1 MKVEQEIFNIKK
13 RNILNIKY
21 HLPSRFGGKN
31 RLVRR
36 IASAESWNMPDGIC
50 LWFHSSCYPSQIL
63 ETSKDKSSAAQNT
76 AKVKGTSQALSQ
88 FPHLMVQS
96 GQSSYA
102 ATILVQEHTSEYDL
116 ECVEVQP
123 TSVEK
128 VSGYL

>member
-1 MKVEQEIFNIKK
+1 MSLVPLLVSSFTDLRDVKGQIKCGPK
-13 RNILNIKY
+13 
-21 HLPSRFGGKN
+21 H
-31 RLVRR
+31 
-36 IASAESWNMPDGIC
+36 C
-50 LWFHSSCYPSQIL
+50 
-63 ETSKDKSSAAQNT
+63 KSE
-76 AKVKGTSQALSQ
+76 GTSQALSQ

-123 TSVEK
+123 TSEEK

>member
-1 MKVEQEIFNIKK
+1 MSLVP
-13 RNILNIKY
+13 LLC
-21 HLPSRFGGKN
+21 HPS
-31 RLVRR
+31 L
-36 IASAESWNMPDGIC
+36 
-50 LWFHSSCYPSQIL
+50 IL
-63 ETSKDKSSAAQNT
+63 ETSKDKSSPAQNT

-102 ATILVQEHTSEYDL
+102 AAILVQEHTSEYDL

-123 TSVEK
+123 TSEEK

>member
-1 MKVEQEIFNIKK
+1 MEYVFGSTP
-13 RNILNIKY
+13 RVILHRSWRRQRTNQ
-21 HLPSRFGGKN
+21 
-31 RLVRR
+31 VR
-36 IASAESWNMPDGIC
+36 P
-50 LWFHSSCYPSQIL
+50 
-63 ETSKDKSSAAQNT
+63 KT

-123 TSVEK
+123 TSEEK